1 MKMKIK
7 IKEMY
12 IHIDMEAQKQ
22 KRSGK
27 KKEDKLSSIY
37 TTCLLTKTITL
48 EMKYIGKQLK
58 GVIEKKVK
66 SSIEGKCIV
75 EGFVKIN
82 STKIISYSSGVITGE
97 KIRFD
102 VILECE
108 VCSPV
113 EGMIIN
119 CVARNITKAGIRAD
133 SADESPSPIVCF
145 IARDHH
151 SSLTNFNNI
160 NEEDIFQIK
169 VLGQRFELNDKQI
182 SIIGELVIEKDKDNK
197 KQKPTIK
204 LLD

>member
-1 MKMKIK
+1 
-7 IKEMY
+7 
-12 IHIDMEAQKQ
+12 MEVQKQ

-27 KKEDKLSSIY
+27 KKEDKLSGIY
-37 TTCLLTKTITL
+37 SRCLLTKTITL
-48 EMKYIGKQLK
+48 EMKYVGKQLNSI
-58 GVIEKKVK
+58 IEKKIK
-66 SSIEGKCIV
+66 SSVEGKCIV
-75 EGFVKIN
+75 EGFVKVN
-82 STKIISYSSGVITGE
+82 STKIVSYSSGIVIGE

-102 VILECE
+102 VIVECE

-151 SSLTNFNNI
+151 SSVTNFNKI
-160 NEEDIFQIK
+160 NEGDIFQIR

-182 SIIGELVIEKDKDNK
+182 SIIGELMNEKEKENK
-197 KQKPTIK
+197 KQKPTLK

>member
-1 MKMKIK
+1 
-7 IKEMY
+7 
-12 IHIDMEAQKQ
+12 MEVQKQ

-27 KKEDKLSSIY
+27 KKEDKLSGIY
-37 TTCLLTKTITL
+37 TRCLLTKTITL
-48 EMKYIGKQLK
+48 EMKYVGKQLK
-58 GVIEKKVK
+58 SIIEKKIK
-66 SSIEGKCIV
+66 SSVEGKCIV
-75 EGFVKIN
+75 EGFVKVN
-82 STKIISYSSGVITGE
+82 STKIVSYSSGIVIGE

-102 VILECE
+102 VIVECE

-151 SSLTNFNNI
+151 SSVTNFNKI
-160 NEEDIFQIK
+160 NEGDIFQIR

-182 SIIGELVIEKDKDNK
+182 SIIGELMNEKEKENK
-197 KQKPTIK
+197 KQKPTLK

>member
-1 MKMKIK
+1 
-7 IKEMY
+7 
-12 IHIDMEAQKQ
+12 MEAQKQ

-27 KKEDKLSSIY
+27 KKEDKLSGIY
-37 TTCLLTKTITL
+37 TRCLLTKTITL
-48 EMKYIGKQLK
+48 EMKYVGKQIK
-58 GVIEKKVK
+58 SIIEKKIK
-66 SSIEGKCIV
+66 SSVEGKCIV
-75 EGFVKIN
+75 EGFVKVN
-82 STKIISYSSGVITGE
+82 STKIVSYSSGIVMGE

-102 VILECE
+102 VIVECE

-119 CVARNITKAGIRAD
+119 CIARNITKAGIRAD

-151 SSLTNFNNI
+151 SSVTNFNKI
-160 NEEDIFQIK
+160 NEGDIFQIR

-182 SIIGELVIEKDKDNK
+182 SIIGELMNEKEKENK
-197 KQKPTIK
+197 KQKPTLK

>member
-1 MKMKIK
+1 
-7 IKEMY
+7 
-12 IHIDMEAQKQ
+12 MEVQKQ

-27 KKEDKLSSIY
+27 KKEDRLSGIY
-37 TTCLLTKTITL
+37 TRCLLTKTVTL
-48 EMKYIGKQLK
+48 EMKYVGKQLK
-58 GVIEKKVK
+58 SIIEKKIK
-66 SSIEGKCIV
+66 SSVEGKCIV
-75 EGFVKIN
+75 EGFVKVN
-82 STKIISYSSGVITGE
+82 STKIVSYSSGIVIGE

-102 VILECE
+102 VIVECE

-119 CVARNITKAGIRAD
+119 CIARNITKAGIRAD

-151 SSLTNFNNI
+151 SSVTNFNKI
-160 NEEDIFQIK
+160 NEGDIFQIR

-182 SIIGELVIEKDKDNK
+182 SIIGELMNEKEKENK
-197 KQKPTIK
+197 KQKPTLK